1 MEEGYLIIET
11 SQEHPGLV
19 RIRKTEVH
27 PGEPDPKI
35 KTDPQI
41 RYIAR
46 FNDLSAAQMHVH
58 TELRHRLVSA
68 EAGLYRS
75 DPITAVAAAESV
87 ELRHRQI
94 YLDPNLAGDEA
105 LDAAIEKRH
114 WRHGLTEKI
123 WQGVG
128 FLAVAFLL
136 IKILFGF

>member
-11 SQEHPGLV
+11 SLEHPGLV
-19 RIRKTEVH
+19 RIRKAEVP
-27 PGEPDPKI
+27 PGESGLETQ
-35 KTDPQI
+35 TDAQI
-41 RYIAR
+41 RYVAR

-58 TELRHRLVSA
+58 TELRHELVDA

-75 DPITAVAAAESV
+75 DPVTAVAAAQSV

-94 YLDPNLAGDEA
+94 YLDPDLDGSNS

-114 WRHGLTEKI
+114 WRHRFTDKI

-128 FLAVAFLL
+128 ILAVAFLL